1 MANKPSDVCPLGRI
15 PGNFKHAGG
24 SQASMAN
31 KPSDV
36 CPLGRIP
43 GNFDHAVVSKA
54 LKKKPRDVC
63 SCGRAHSGFF
73 LCRKT
78 NMRSNGRMCPSWVT
92 MAEDF
97 HIKCYE
103 MYEKQI
109 KFPYHEHIIPSNFH
123 RNFYEI
129 SKHVRDTVEIS

>member
-36 CPLGRIP
+36 CPLGRTP

-54 LKKKPRDVC
+54 WKNKPRDVC

-73 LCRKT
+73 LCL
-78 NMRSNGRMCPSWVT
+78 SVQQ
-92 MAEDF
+92 DQ
-97 HIKCYE
+97 
-103 MYEKQI
+103 YEKRRENVSVVGDHGGR
-109 KFPYHEHIIPSNFH
+109 FSY
-123 RNFYEI
+123 
-129 SKHVRDTVEIS
+129 